1 MARKWKVVIG
11 ILVVAVAIGLVSFR
25 SLWQRIQRLSQ
36 SQTVEEQARR
46 EVLAPPITTP
56 TDVMVNAKLFWSA
69 GQDTLAPVDTQLPL
83 SADPLQRS
91 KQVLHALIAS
101 PPSAAQRTL
110 PADVEILGFYIL
122 PDGTAVADFSDA
134 LASETPSGI
143 LSEQMTIES
152 VVKTLESNVPALRRL
167 KILIH
172 GQEVETLAGHLD
184 LTGFF
189 DLAPPVQNQ
198 KSSQSIPG
206 ATPPSAAA
214 TAAGNPLATPAP
226 APLSAPSSATSAP
239 TTSGASPASPQTP
252 PTGALSAPA
261 APAPPKS
268 SSKQ

>member
-11 ILVVAVAIGLVSFR
+11 ILVVAVVIGLLSFR
-25 SLWQRIQRLSQ
+25 DLWKRIQRLSQ

-83 SADPLQRS
+83 SADPVQRS

-101 PPSAAQRTL
+101 PPSAEQRTL

-143 LSEQMTIES
+143 LSEQQTIDS
-152 VVKTLESNVPALRRL
+152 IVQTLENNVPTLHRL

-172 GQEVETLAGHLD
+172 GQEVDTLAGHLD

-189 DLAPPVQNQ
+189 DLTPPAQNPD
-198 KSSQSIPG
+198 SSGSAVPG
-206 ATPPSAAA
+206 ATP
-214 TAAGNPLATPAP
+214 TPG
-226 APLSAPSSATSAP
+226 TVG
-239 TTSGASPASPQTP
+239 TSPALSQTP
-252 PTGALSAPA
+252 PKGVPSAEPLPA
-261 APAPPKS
+261 SGPPKP

>member
-11 ILVVAVAIGLVSFR
+11 ILVVAVAIGLLNFR
-25 SLWQRIQRLSQ
+25 NLWQRIQRLSQ
-36 SQTVEEQARR
+36 SQNVEEQARR

-69 GQDTLAPVDTQLPL
+69 GQDTLAPVETPLPL
-83 SADPLQRS
+83 SADPVQRS
-91 KQVLHALIAS
+91 KQVLHALISS
-101 PPSAAQRTL
+101 PPGAGQRTL

-143 LSEQMTIES
+143 LSEQQTINS
-152 VVKTLESNVPALRRL
+152 IVQTLENNVPTLHRL

-189 DLAPPVQNQ
+189 DLTPPAQNQ
-198 KSSQSIPG
+198 DSSG
-206 ATPPSAAA
+206 SAAP
-214 TAAGNPLATPAP
+214 G
-226 APLSAPSSATSAP
+226 
-239 TTSGASPASPQTP
+239 
-252 PTGALSAPA
+252 
-261 APAPPKS
+261 PAPPR
-268 SSKQ
+268 